1 MKTKQMIELLKQEI
15 DRLDKKSLLTGED
28 LAKHNE
34 LCKAYNLL
42 TK

>member
-1 MKTKQMIELLKQEI
+1 METKQMIELLKQAIE
-15 DRLDKKSLLTGED
+15 RLDKKSALTGED

>member
-15 DRLDKKSLLTGED
+15 DRLDKKSVLTGED

-34 LCKAYNLL
+34 LSKAYNLL